1 MPDYRYKI
9 SIKETAE
16 IVFSAITNPLSLE
29 LWTGYPAV
37 MEAVENTEFSLW
49 DGDISGKNLSVA
61 INEKLVQEWYFED
74 QEAPSIVTIILIR
87 ENSKTLIEL
96 THTNIPDD
104 AFENIS
110 TGWKAYYFQ
119 PLKKFLES

>member
-1 MPDYRYKI
+1 
-9 SIKETAE
+9 
-16 IVFSAITNPLSLE
+16 
-29 LWTGYPAV
+29 

-74 QEAPSIVTIILIR
+74 QEEPSIVTIILHE

-96 THTNIPDD
+96 THTNIPED

-110 TGWKAYYFQ
+110 VGWKDYYFK